1 MDATSPTTQQI
12 SEKLS
17 NHNIDKGLPD
27 EPPLFQL
34 GQVRYALDS
43 SLIKMCVTSNKMF
56 LCMEASDVSSSTE
69 NALMRLV
76 CIDLE
81 NPASTSEGIVS
92 MPPVAR
98 SQRAASSR
106 DAQFFVDTSGS
117 HVLVSLTTGHTF
129 YWSPLLTRAR
139 ILPRLN
145 ELVVTSVAWAPY
157 DPSVLTGLSSASS
170 AKQWMCS
177 PRILLGTNKGEVWET
192 VCCMP
197 MSNGTQDKS
206 TSRPDFFDR
215 IARKTSGAQAEYTG
229 PVERYLE
236 RVFIM
241 SEPQSIQG
249 LHLDT
254 LDVQKERRVFVVAT
268 TRTRIYEFS
277 GCIPTTHT
285 DHSCLYHSIFEPYRD
300 TLLSALRI
308 ELPSDCANSHL
319 VCTRQVTLPDDQCTL
334 AWLTGAGL
342 FHAILNFRVAPTED
356 FIEKSG
362 LLNHQEALPDFLAM
376 TAFHY
381 VLVYKGRVECVNTI
395 TEDLVWSEPLPIGI
409 HEQLVGVS
417 MDVVKGTCW
426 IYTSARIF
434 ELIVTNES
442 RNVWQ
447 IWLDRKN
454 FEEALKY
461 SPNEDTRSEVLA
473 CQGDN
478 LMAQGA
484 FMEAAQV
491 YTQTRKRSFEQV
503 ALAFEEKKAFK
514 ALLLY
519 VTQCLATLPLQ
530 EKLPR
535 MMLAT
540 LSVELYLAELNRVEE
555 NKAFC
560 LEANRDSEPE
570 EKIKSELRQLFHTY
584 KAALNRKATYELLS
598 RQGREDLLVA
608 YAEAIHDTAKI
619 VQRRI
624 EQNRYDDA
632 LQLLSSQSELELYYH
647 SATTLLTRHPANTV
661 ICWSRQTS
669 LDPVRLIPALLQYRP
684 TKDQPNYA
692 VDYLKEVVYNQNN
705 TAMPVHNLLMTML
718 VGQISDDSIS
728 DRMRHDAQQSLQ
740 QLIEGTNTNKQ
751 TYYDANYA
759 LRLCVRKKLHDACVR
774 LYARMG
780 RHENAVQ
787 LALEADDI
795 ELACKCAESAPS
807 VSLQKELWLRCAQH
821 EVQTKEGVDKVLK
834 FLQRTSLLSLEDV
847 LPFFPDFVVIDGFK
861 EEICNTLDAYVERI
875 ANLKAE
881 MERTTRNADNIQE
894 DLQSLSSRFI
904 SLDSNQVCVACH
916 APLLQRQL
924 YLFPCRHGF
933 HADCLTREV
942 TNQLPPRLLRRLI
955 QLQEELKQWMQP
967 EDQSADGTH
976 TKDTSSSTAPVLAG
990 MVNAGV
996 QGLTGTLKLD
1006 KLREHVR
1013 PQAIVDAIS
1022 TGINVSVAGG
1032 RRVFAPLDLFSESRL
1047 DENASLTGDS
1057 SIHRSATTS
1066 GKQLEA
1072 RQRSAAFD
1080 AARSE
1085 INSIIAGAC
1094 PVCTL
1099 SVQQLALPF
1108 VDQAQEDAQEQDAWA
1123 I

>member
-1 MDATSPTTQQI
+1 MDATSPTTQQLFDN
-12 SEKLS
+12 LS
-17 NHNIDKGLPD
+17 YDNLEKGLPD

-43 SLIKMCVTSNKMF
+43 SLIKLCVASNKMF
-56 LCMEASDVSSSTE
+56 LCMEASDSMSSTE

-81 NPASTSEGIVS
+81 NPTNTAEGIVS
-92 MPPVAR
+92 MPPIAR
-98 SQRAASSR
+98 SQRAASSQ
-106 DAQFFVDTSGS
+106 DAQFFVDPSGF
-117 HVLVSLTTGHTF
+117 HVLVSLSTGHTF
-129 YWSPLLTRAR
+129 YWSPLLMRAR

-145 ELVVTSVAWAPY
+145 GLIVTSVTWAPY
-157 DPSVLTGLSSASS
+157 DPSLVTRLSSGSS

-177 PRILLGTNKGEVWET
+177 PRILLGTTKGEIWET

-197 MSNGTQDKS
+197 IPNGAPDKS

-268 TRTRIYEFS
+268 TCTRIYEFS
-277 GCIPTTHT
+277 GCVPSTHT
-285 DHSCLYHSIFEPYRD
+285 DHLCLYHLVFEPYRD

-308 ELPSDCANSHL
+308 ELPSDHENSQL
-319 VCTRQVTLPDDQCTL
+319 VCTRQTTLPDNQCTL

-342 FHAILNFRVAPTED
+342 FHAILNFSVAPTED

-362 LLNHQEALPDFLAM
+362 LLNHEGAPPEFLAK

-381 VLVYKGRVECVNTI
+381 VLVYKDRVECVSTI
-395 TEDLVWSEPLPIGI
+395 TEDLVWSKSLPIGI
-409 HEQLVGVS
+409 HEQLLGAS

-426 IYTSARIF
+426 IYTSAQIF

-442 RNVWQ
+442 RNVWE

-461 SPNEDTRSEVLA
+461 SPNEGFRSEVLA
-473 CQGDN
+473 CQGDEF
-478 LMAQGA
+478 MAQGA
-484 FMEAAQV
+484 FMEAARV
-491 YTQTRKRSFEQV
+491 YTQTKKRSFEQV
-503 ALAFEEKKAFK
+503 ALAFEENNALE
-514 ALLLY
+514 ALLFY
-519 VTQCLATLPLQ
+519 VTQYLATLPLQ
-530 EKLPR
+530 EKISR
-535 MMLAT
+535 MMLAS

-555 NKAFC
+555 SQAFC
-560 LEANRDSEPE
+560 LEVDQTSEPE
-570 EKIKSELRQLFHTY
+570 EMIKSKLIQLFHTY
-584 KAALNRKATYELLS
+584 KAALNRKATYQLLS

-619 VQRRI
+619 LQRRI
-624 EQNRYDDA
+624 EQSRFDDA
-632 LQLLSSQSELELYYH
+632 LRLLSSQSDLELYYN
-647 SATTLLTRHPANTV
+647 SATTLLKHHPANTV
-661 ICWSRQTS
+661 ICWSRQTA

-684 TKDQPNYA
+684 TKDEPNYA
-692 VDYLKEVVYNQNN
+692 VNYLKEVVYQQND
-705 TAMPVHNLLMTML
+705 TAMPVHNLLITML
-718 VGQISDDSIS
+718 VGQISDDTLS
-728 DRMRHDAQQSLQ
+728 DRMRQDARESLQ
-740 QLIEGTNTNKQ
+740 QLIEGTNPNQ
-751 TYYDANYA
+751 STYYDANYA
-759 LRLCVRKKLHDACVR
+759 LRLCIREKLHDACVR

-780 RHENAVQ
+780 RHENAVK

-807 VSLQKELWLRCAQH
+807 VPLRKDLWLKCARH
-821 EVQTKEGVDKVLK
+821 VVQTKEGVDKVLQ
-834 FLQRTSLLSLEDV
+834 FLQRTSLLSLEDI

-881 MERTTRNADNIQE
+881 MERTTRNADNIQQ
-894 DLQSLSSRFI
+894 DLQSLSSRFL
-904 SLDSNQVCVACH
+904 SLDLNQLCVACH

-942 TNQLPPRLLRRLI
+942 TNQLPPRLLRRLL
-955 QLQEELKQWMQP
+955 QLQEELKQYMQP
-967 EDQSADGTH
+967 EDPSADGTH
-976 TKDTSSSTAPVLAG
+976 SKDTSLSTAPVLAG

-1047 DENASLTGDS
+1047 DENASMSGDANL
-1057 SIHRSATTS
+1057 HPSATSS
-1066 GKQLEA
+1066 GKHLEA
-1072 RQRSAAFD
+1072 RQHSAAFD

-1085 INSIIAGAC
+1085 MNSIIAGAC

-1099 SVQQLALPF
+1099 SVQQVAFPF
-1108 VDQAQEDAQEQDAWA
+1108 VDQAQHDAQEQDAWA